1 MRMARSAFLRSR
13 AWASSSIET
22 RFGNT
27 VNYTSASAII
37 LMIRIPRGLDGHPLF
52 PTTVGRIPMTRGRY
66 RCRIR
71 RDMFRKISLFV
82 ALLIPISL
90 HAETGYETWL
100 RYAALDDLAA
110 QQYRAVVPATLTTLN
125 DAGLEQS
132 AQQELV
138 RGIRGM

>member
-1 MRMARSAFLRSR
+1 
-13 AWASSSIET
+13 
-22 RFGNT
+22 
-27 VNYTSASAII
+27 
-37 LMIRIPRGLDGHPLF
+37 
-52 PTTVGRIPMTRGRY
+52 
-66 RCRIR
+66 
-71 RDMFRKISLFV
+71 MFRKISLFA

-132 AQQELV
+132 AQLLLLFFLECRRIVGMIEAQALDAVIDRPFGELRADV
-138 RGIRGM
+138 L